1 MKFPTLRAIQ
11 IGGAALVTVLTASC
25 GGGGGGGSPSS
36 NSTGTIEGTAA
47 AGAALANASIT
58 LACKSGN
65 GAGTAN
71 ANGEY
76 SITFAFSG
84 PCTIEATNGST
95 TLYSFAS
102 GSGVYNI
109 SPYTELLLSY
119 LGAEL
124 GTDMNG
130 LLAGLNSNPAYQS
143 ALTNSATVTA
153 GENAIV
159 QIVKTQYGLTL
170 STSAFL
176 TTSFTVG
183 QPGPDADIDALQAAG
198 ALTANSAPSAQL
210 VNAVTTAGAAAGQQ
224 GSSPTGATGGSSGSI

>member
-11 IGGAALVTVLTASC
+11 IGGAALITVLTASC
-25 GGGGGGGSPSS
+25 GGGGGASPSS
-36 NSTGTIEGTAA
+36 NSTGTIQGTAA
-47 AGAALANASIT
+47 VGAALSNASIT

-71 ANGEY
+71 ANGQY

-84 PCTIEATNGST
+84 PCTLEATNGST

-102 GSGVYNI
+102 GSGVYNV
-109 SPYTELLLSY
+109 SPYTELLLTY
-119 LGAEL
+119 LSAEL

-130 LLAGLNSNPAYQS
+130 LLAGLASNSTYQS

-153 GENAIV
+153 GENAIA
-159 QIVKTQYGLTL
+159 QIVKAQYGLTL

-183 QPGPDADIDALQAAG
+183 QPGTDADIDALQAAG
-198 ALTANSAPSAQL
+198 ALSANNTPSSQL

-224 GSSPTGATGGSSGSI
+224 GSSPTGATGSSGSSI